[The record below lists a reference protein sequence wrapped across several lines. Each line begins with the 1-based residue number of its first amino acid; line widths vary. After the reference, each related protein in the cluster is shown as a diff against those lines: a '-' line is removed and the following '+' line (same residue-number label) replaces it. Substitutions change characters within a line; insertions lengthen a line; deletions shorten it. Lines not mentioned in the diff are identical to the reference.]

1 MTQIFLAKQPILNRQ
16 GHLYAY
22 ELLFRSSEVNAA
34 FVEDQMAASASV
46 IHNAFGEL
54 GLKEVLGNALGF
66 INVDEELL
74 FSDLIQFLPAK
85 NIVLEILE
93 TVPLTPKVIE
103 RVKALKTVG
112 FRIALDDLVGYV
124 EGLEALAPWLD
135 IVKIDLKGLE
145 LAELPALLNH
155 LRKFNGLKL
164 AEKVDSSEQHEYCL
178 KLGFDLFQGYYFA
191 KPKLMSGR
199 QMQTSEMLLM
209 RLVAC
214 CMNDD
219 SEIEEINDLF
229 KQAPDLTVRLLRVV
243 NSVGMGISR
252 EIHSVRE
259 AITVLGRSHLARWLQ
274 LLLYVGHGDKQG
286 PLLLISATR
295 GKAMEELVRR
305 LPGHTPKQADSGFM
319 VGILSLLDALFDKPL
334 AECIEPLHLAS
345 EINQALM
352 QNEGTLGRLL
362 KLVIASE
369 LTPED
374 IELEL
379 QHWPELSAEDVLEC
393 LTKASQ
399 WAGSIQTGG
408 VRNFV

>member
-22 ELLFRSSEVNAA
+22 ELLFRSSDVNAA
-34 FVEDQMAASASV
+34 FVEHQMAASASV

-54 GLKEVLGNALGF
+54 GLQEVLGNALGF

-93 TVPLTPKVIE
+93 TVPLTPEVIT
-103 RVKALKTVG
+103 RVKALKTLG

-145 LAELPALLNH
+145 LNDLPALLNH
-155 LRKFNGLKL
+155 LRRFNSLKL
-164 AEKVDSSEQHEYCL
+164 AEKVDSREQHEYCL

-199 QMQTSEMLLM
+199 QMETSEMLLI

-214 CMNDD
+214 CMND
-219 SEIEEINDLF
+219 SEAEEINDLF

-243 NSVGMGISR
+243 NSVGIGMCR

-286 PLLLISATR
+286 PLLLLSATR
-295 GKAMEELVRR
+295 GKAMEEFAQR
-305 LPGHTPKQADSGFM
+305 LPDHHHQQADSAFM

-334 AECIEPLHLAS
+334 VECIEPLHLAK
-345 EINQALM
+345 EINLALL
-352 QNEGTLGRLL
+352 QQEGTLGHLL

-369 LTPED
+369 LTPEH
-374 IELEL
+374 IAKEI
-379 QHWPELSAEDVLEC
+379 QRWPELSPKDVLEC
-393 LTKASQ
+393 ITKASQ
-399 WAGSIQTGG
+399 WASSIQT
-408 VRNFV
+408 